1 MLEEDTWHGVGKE
14 LEKHS
19 EVQGGSVSGQSGP
32 SGEGSG
38 LDQEGESGD
47 GGDRTGVSKQG
58 P

>member
-1 MLEEDTWHGVGKE
+1 MGKE

-19 EVQGGSVSGQSGP
+19 EVQRDSVSGQSGP